1 MPISSFYG
9 LQTSLRGLV
18 AQQRSIDVT
27 GHNIANAS
35 TVGYS
40 RQEATLAASAALQL
54 PAGGVQSGS
63 GAHLGSGV
71 DVQSYRRLR
80 DGFLDIQYRTQAMSH
95 GEHEARASALDR
107 AELSL
112 AEPSADGIN
121 AQLGRFWNAWSDLAN
136 APESPAARQAL
147 VSRAAALGTAFATV
161 DAQLATVGTQADQ
174 EYAMLAG
181 PGGEVDLLASDIAG
195 LNDQISRF
203 VTAGDVPNDLM
214 DRRDVLLDRLSA
226 LGQVSV
232 TPGSVEGTVDVVFGD
247 AVEPLVQGTAVT
259 WPQALTSP
267 GGRLGALRKVGGPTG
282 EIAAYRAA
290 LDGVATELAARVN
303 ALHATG
309 AGGTGAPVLATGPG
323 GAAGSLRVAIA
334 PQDLRASAGTAAG
347 ANDLALQIAALRG
360 SPRIDGDYQAFVA
373 KVGTDVSE
381 AIRQESNSSV
391 LVRSVDDRRQS
402 VSGVALDEEMTNL
415 VRFQRAYQA
424 SARAM
429 STMDE
434 MLDVLINRTGRVG
447 L

>member
-121 AQLGRFWNAWSDLAN
+121 AQLGRFWNAWADLAN

-161 DAQLATVGTQADQ
+161 DAQLATVGAQADQ

-181 PGGEVDLLASDIAG
+181 PGGERGAVAGGEGLAVAADHR
-195 LNDQISRF
+195 Q
-203 VTAGDVPNDLM
+203 GDVD
-214 DRRDVLLDRLSA
+214 A
-226 LGQVSV
+226 L
-232 TPGSVEGTVDVVFGD
+232 
-247 AVEPLVQGTAVT
+247 
-259 WPQALTSP
+259 
-267 GGRLGALRKVGGPTG
+267 
-282 EIAAYRAA
+282 
-290 LDGVATELAARVN
+290 
-303 ALHATG
+303 TG
-309 AGGTGAPVLATGPG
+309 AGDRADVRRVQQRQVGRADEGVRRAVLQG
-323 GAAGSLRVAIA
+323 GEAARHALEGSLRAGGVLD
-334 PQDLRASAGTAAG
+334 DLDGRRQWRQVLAAG
-347 ANDLALQIAALRG
+347 ADDDHRTVDAPGHEAGDTAQQRGAVPLQARLGLTHPRRAAPGQHDCCGRGHAPAYVRAGAPAAREPRTTRSRSSASVAAVTSSTARSKASRLCGAGERIPEILRTYC
-360 SPRIDGDYQAFVA
+360 SAAAR
-373 KVGTDVSE
+373 TS
-381 AIRQESNSSV
+381 
-391 LVRSVDDRRQS
+391 
-402 VSGVALDEEMTNL
+402 SGVTDSVYGGRRVWMLRHM
-415 VRFQRAYQA
+415 RGPYA
-424 SARAM
+424 S
-429 STMDE
+429 SGGSSGPSLGCSGPVTDP
-434 MLDVLINRTGRVG
+434 
-447 L
+447 